1 MTQWFINSFSTR
13 EIAVIIWVVVA
24 LLYVVRNAQVRKSF
38 SVLFKQ
44 LFKKYFI
51 IIFIIF
57 GIYVASQMYLLQ
69 RLGVWNSLL
78 IKDLIIWVF
87 TFGLVSIVN
96 INSLSKELHFVKSI
110 IRDTLKLIVVVE
122 FIVNFYTFPIY
133 IELFFVPLMIII
145 YGMLAYSEVDNKY
158 KPVQNFLN
166 AILTVIGFGLI
177 VYLIRTLILD
187 YESLL
192 SQTNLALFLL
202 PIYLSITFIPF
213 LYIFALYI
221 VYEELIV
228 VMRHVLKDKE
238 LGDYFTK
245 KLIRECRFS
254 LKKLTIFNKNK
265 RVKIIG
271 CNSIDDLNEVFSS
284 K

>member
-1 MTQWFINSFSTR
+1 MTQWFIDSFSTR
-13 EIAVIIWVVVA
+13 EIAVMLWVVVA
-24 LLYVVRNAQVRKSF
+24 LVYVVRNAQVRKSF
-38 SVLFKQ
+38 SLLFKQ

-57 GIYVASQMYLLQ
+57 GVYVASQIYFLQ
-69 RLGVWNSLL
+69 RLGFWNNLL

-110 IRDTLKLIVVVE
+110 MRDTLKLIVVVE

-133 IELFFVPLMIII
+133 IELFFVPLTIII

-192 SQTNLALFLL
+192 SQSNLALFLL

-245 KLIRECRFS
+245 KLIRECRLS
-254 LKKLTIFNKNK
+254 LKKLTTFNKNK

-271 CNSIDDLNEVFSS
+271 CKSIVDLNEVFSS